1 MYRFPKFMLLR
12 RYWASMVLAS
22 CSIVAPFA
30 ASAPENTAP
39 SAGDFTLYRFDQDVF
54 AEPGPALDY
63 KQRELFMAGRVQF
76 NQKWVL
82 APSIAG
88 DWGLGPTF
96 IADKCSVCHIK
107 AGRGVPP
114 KPEEEPVGLLLRL
127 SVAGEGEHG
136 APKPHPEYGDQFQN
150 QGLQG
155 KDEYNHGKGD
165 RVPPEGNLFI
175 DWIERE
181 VAFADGEKVKLRAP
195 KVRLEKL
202 AFGPIGDET
211 MKSLRYTQPIYGLG
225 LLEAVDEKT
234 VLELAKQQTAK
245 GYKGKP
251 NYVYDHIDK
260 ATKMGRFGWKANVAT
275 VRLQIAF
282 AFLGDIGVTSSL
294 FIDENCPPVQTACAA
309 FTPNNR
315 PELVDRNWDELEFW
329 QLSLGVPA
337 QRNVNDADFKRGAA
351 LFEQA
356 ECSVC
361 HVPEMKTGAEFKKV
375 PQLANQTFRAYT
387 DLLLHDMGEG
397 LADKRPDFKASGRE
411 WRTQPLWGLGLSET
425 VLGEPAFFLHDARAR
440 SVTEAILW
448 HGGEA
453 ENSREAFRAM
463 PKQDRDALLK
473 FLNSI

>member
-1 MYRFPKFMLLR
+1 MSNCIARGIR
-12 RYWASMVLAS
+12 T
-22 CSIVAPFA
+22 A
-30 ASAPENTAP
+30 AAVCLITGIAMPVMPNVEEAAP
-39 SAGDFTLYRFDQDVF
+39 SAGDFTLTRFDAEVF
-54 AEPGPALDY
+54 AEPGPALTY
-63 KQRELFMAGRVQF
+63 QQREVFMRGRVAF
-76 NQKWVL
+76 NMKWVL

-96 IADKCSVCHIK
+96 IADKCSVCHIR
-107 AGRGVPP
+107 AGRGLPP
-114 KPEEEPVGLLLRL
+114 KPGEEPVGMLVRL
-127 SVAGEGEHG
+127 SVPGENEHG
-136 APKPHPEYGDQFQN
+136 GPKPHPNYGDQFQN

-175 DWIERE
+175 DWEVRE
-181 VAFADGEKVKLRAP
+181 VAFADGEKVSLRAP
-195 KVRLEKL
+195 KIRLEKL

-225 LLEAVDEKT
+225 LLEAVPEQT
-234 VLELAKQQTAK
+234 VLDIAKQQAAK

-251 NYVYDHIDK
+251 NYVWDPIDK
-260 ATKMGRFGWKANVAT
+260 ASKLGRFGWKANVSS

-294 FIDENCPPVQTACAA
+294 LIDENCPDVQKACRE

-315 PELVDRNWDELEFW
+315 PELVDKNWDELEFW
-329 QLSLGVPA
+329 QLTLGVPA
-337 QRNVNDADFKRGAA
+337 QRNVNDADFKRGQE
-351 LFEQA
+351 LFDKA

-361 HVPEMKTGAEFKKV
+361 HVPEMKTAAEFKKV

-387 DLLLHDMGEG
+387 DLLVHDMGEG
-397 LADKRPDFKASGRE
+397 LADGRPDFKASGRE
-411 WRTQPLWGLGLSET
+411 WRTQPLWGLGLAET
-425 VLGEPAFFLHDARAR
+425 VLGEAAFFLHDARAR

-453 ENSREAFRAM
+453 EKSKEAFRNM
-463 PKQDRDALLK
+463 PKKDREALLK
-473 FLNSI
+473 FLASI